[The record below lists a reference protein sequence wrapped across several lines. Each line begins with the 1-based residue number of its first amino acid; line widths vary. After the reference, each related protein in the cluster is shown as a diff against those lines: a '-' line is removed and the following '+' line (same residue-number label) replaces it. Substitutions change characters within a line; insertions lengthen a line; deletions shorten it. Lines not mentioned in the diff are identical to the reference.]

1 MKFLFGAFLGLA
13 LGILLGWT
21 AGLTVGEHAINDL
34 RDFCS
39 QQMKEV
45 GKAGEDAIWELS
57 R

>member
-13 LGILLGWT
+13 LGVLLGWT

-45 GKAGEDAIWELS
+45 GKAGEDAIRELS